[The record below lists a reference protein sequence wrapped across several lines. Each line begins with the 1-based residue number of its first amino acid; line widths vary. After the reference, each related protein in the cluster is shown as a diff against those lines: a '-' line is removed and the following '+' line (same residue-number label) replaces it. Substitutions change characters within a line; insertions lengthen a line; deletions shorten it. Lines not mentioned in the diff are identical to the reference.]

1 MHKAL
6 QIPELLSMI
15 CQYLDSRSKA
25 DLAQT
30 CRYLL
35 EPALDELWALQIAD
49 TAILGVLPPDSTGTV
64 EDGDD
69 VTLVGSRR
77 LSY

>member
-1 MHKAL
+1 MHTAL

-15 CQYLDSRSKA
+15 CKHLDSRLKVN
-25 DLAQT
+25 LAQT

-49 TAILGVLPPDSTGTV
+49 TAILGVLPPDSIGTV

-77 LSY
+77 LPL

>member
-1 MHKAL
+1 MVCKYAD
-6 QIPELLSMI
+6 P
-15 CQYLDSRSKA
+15 RSKA

-49 TAILGVLPPDSTGTV
+49 TAILGVLPPDSIGTV

-69 VTLVGSRR
+69 VTLVGSRM
-77 LSY
+77 LSL